1 MGITTHTVSHTY
13 AVYPIVTPVCP
24 QGSRFIVKSTV
35 RHNSDLVLCVDVS
48 YVPLFA
54 KQRIERHNPGWYS
67 LIVGFDVRRGDVD
80 APGRWFTGH
89 CLRRGPHSTPGDVA
103 LFKHRA
109 LSVANNQL
117 TGTIVSTWSALTAMT
132 YLNISKNSLSGTIS
146 TFLVSRRKIAFGEKT
161 AGKDS
166 RGFRV
171 LVLSC
176 GTC

>member
-1 MGITTHTVSHTY
+1 MGIATYSVSYYTY
-13 AVYPIVTPVCP
+13 VYPVVAPVCP

-67 LIVGFDVRRGDVD
+67 LIVGFDVRRGDSD
-80 APGRWFTGH
+80 ARWFTCH
-89 CLRRGPHSTPGDVA
+89 CLRHVRHSTPGDVA
-103 LFKHRA
+103 LFKYRA